1 MKKFLVLY
9 RSPVSAR
16 EQMAGAT
23 PEQMQAGMQAWTAW
37 AERAG
42 DAIVDLGSPLG
53 GGKRIAGGSVSAG
66 ASDATGF
73 SIVQAES
80 EDAAAELFRDHPHL
94 GMPGGSSIEII
105 ELLPLP
111 GS

>member
-16 EQMAGAT
+16 EQLANAT
-23 PEQMQAGMQAWTAW
+23 PDQMQAGMQAWMAW

-42 DAIVDLGSPLG
+42 EAIVDLGSPLG
-53 GGKRIAGGSVSAG
+53 GGRRIAGGSVSG
-66 ASDATGF
+66 SDTDASGF

-94 GMPGGSSIEII
+94 GMPGGGSIEIF
-105 ELLPLP
+105 ELLPPP

>member
-23 PEQMQAGMQAWTAW
+23 PEQMQAGMQAWMTW

-66 ASDATGF
+66 DSDATGF

-105 ELLPLP
+105 EFLPLP
-111 GS
+111 GA